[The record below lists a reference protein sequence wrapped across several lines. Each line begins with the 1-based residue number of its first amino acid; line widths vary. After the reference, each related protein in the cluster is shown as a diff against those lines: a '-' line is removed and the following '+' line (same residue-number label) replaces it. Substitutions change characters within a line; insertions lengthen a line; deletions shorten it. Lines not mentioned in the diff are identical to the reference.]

1 MFDMFTILTNYV
13 LTTAKPGLY
22 LGVAVAGKSKNLTF
36 ICVNIRIRGKNHR
49 KKSTSYLP
57 DL

>member
-36 ICVNIRIRGKNHR
+36 ICVNIRIRGKNH
-49 KKSTSYLP
+49 
-57 DL
+57 